1 MIERQQSHVLVADVL
16 RRRIALGGFVSGER
30 LPAERELAET
40 LGIGRM
46 TLRRAIQMLAEEGLV
61 FTTRGRSG
69 GTFVSGRSPVPA
81 TQRRRIAATQ
91 RARLDQSM
99 EFRLAVEPAAAG
111 LCAERATV
119 RERRGLERLLTA
131 EAGSLESYHR
141 LDSEFHLAVAAG
153 SHNDLLAEAI
163 ERVRAD
169 FFLTANA
176 LWVNVDWA
184 RTRGRDE
191 VAGRLFRDDHAPIAG
206 AIASGDADAARE
218 RMAEHLLGTGEQFR
232 TLLDSLA
239 RRRP

>member
-1 MIERQQSHVLVADVL
+1 MIERQQSHLLVADVL
-16 RRRIALGGFVSGER
+16 RRRIALGGFVTGER

-46 TLRRAIQMLAEEGLV
+46 TLRRALQLLGDEGLV
-61 FTTRGRSG
+61 HTTRGRAG
-69 GTFVSGRSPVPA
+69 GTFVSGQAPVSGA
-81 TQRRRIAATQ
+81 QRRRLVASQ
-91 RARLDQSM
+91 RERLDHSM

-111 LCAERATV
+111 LCAERATK
-119 RERRGLERLLTA
+119 RERRELLRLLDA

-141 LDSEFHLAVAAG
+141 RDSEFHMAVARG
-153 SHNDLLAEAI
+153 SHNEVMVEAI

-191 VAGRLFRDDHAPIAG
+191 LAGQLFREDHAPVAE
-206 AIASGDADAARE
+206 AIADGDAEGARAA
-218 RMAEHLLGTGEQFR
+218 MSEHLQATAGQFAK
-232 TLLDSLA
+232 LLETVG
-239 RRRP
+239 RRR

>member
-61 FTTRGRSG
+61 STSRGRSG

-81 TQRRRIAATQ
+81 AQRRSVAATQ
-91 RARLDQSM
+91 RARLDESM
-99 EFRLAVEPAAAG
+99 EFRLAVEPAAAR
-111 LCAERATV
+111 LCAQRATA
-119 RERRGLERLLTA
+119 RERRAIERLLTA
-131 EAGSLESYHR
+131 EAESLESYHR

-153 SHNDLLAEAI
+153 SHNDLLTEAI
-163 ERVRAD
+163 ERVRAE

-176 LWVNVDWA
+176 LWVNFDWA

-191 VAGRLFRDDHAPIAG
+191 LAGRLFRDDHAPIAE
-206 AIASGDADAARE
+206 AIADRDGDGAGD
-218 RMAEHLLGTGEQFR
+218 RMADHLLATEEQFR

-239 RRRP
+239 RRQA

>member
-30 LPAERELAET
+30 LPAERALAET

-46 TLRRAIQMLAEEGLV
+46 TLRRAIQTLAEEGLV
-61 FTTRGRSG
+61 STTRGRSG
-69 GTFVSGRSPVPA
+69 GTFVTGRSPVPA
-81 TQRRRIAATQ
+81 AQRRRIAAAQ
-91 RARLDQSM
+91 RARLDQSR
-99 EFRLAVEPAAAG
+99 ECRLAVEPAAAG
-111 LCAERATV
+111 LCAERAGA
-119 RERRGLERLLTA
+119 RERRGLERLLAA

-153 SHNDLLAEAI
+153 SHNELLAESI

-169 FFLTANA
+169 FFLIANA

-191 VAGRLFRDDHAPIAG
+191 LAGRLFRDDHAPIAEAIG
-206 AIASGDADAARE
+206 ARDGDAARA
-218 RMAEHLLGTGEQFR
+218 RMAEHLVATGEQFR
-232 TLLDSLA
+232 TLLDSLT
-239 RRRP
+239 RRRS

>member
-61 FTTRGRSG
+61 STSRGRSG

-81 TQRRRIAATQ
+81 AQRRRIAATQ
-91 RARLDQSM
+91 RARLDESM
-99 EFRLAVEPAAAG
+99 EFRLAVEPAAAR
-111 LCAERATV
+111 LCAQRATA
-119 RERRGLERLLTA
+119 RERRALERLLTA

-153 SHNDLLAEAI
+153 SHNDLLTEAI
-163 ERVRAD
+163 ERVRAE

-191 VAGRLFRDDHAPIAG
+191 LAGRLFRDDHAPIAE
-206 AIASGDADAARE
+206 AIADRDGDGAGE
-218 RMAEHLLGTGEQFR
+218 RMADHLLATGEQFR

-239 RRRP
+239 RRRA

>member
-1 MIERQQSHVLVADVL
+1 MIERRQSHVLVADVL

-40 LGIGRM
+40 LGIGRV

-61 FTTRGRSG
+61 STTRGRSG
-69 GTFVSGRSPVPA
+69 GTFVSGRSPLPA
-81 TQRRRIAATQ
+81 AQRRRIAATQ
-91 RARLDQSM
+91 RERLDQSM
-99 EFRLAVEPAAAG
+99 ELRLAVEPAAAG
-111 LCAERATV
+111 LCARRATV

-141 LDSEFHLAVAAG
+141 LDSQFHLAVAAG
-153 SHNDLLAEAI
+153 SHNDVLAEAI

-191 VAGRLFRDDHAPIAG
+191 LAGRLFRDDHAPIAE
-206 AIASGDADAARE
+206 AIAEGDAEGARD
-218 RMAEHLLGTGEQFR
+218 RMTEHLLATGEQFR

>member
-30 LPAERELAET
+30 LPAERDLAET

-69 GTFVSGRSPVPA
+69 GTFVSGQSPVPA
-81 TQRRRIAATQ
+81 AQRRRIAARQ

-111 LCAERATV
+111 LCAERATA

-184 RTRGRDE
+184 RTRGHDE
-191 VAGRLFRDDHAPIAG
+191 LAGRLFRDDHAAVAESIAD
-206 AIASGDADAARE
+206 GDAAAARE
-218 RMAEHLLGTGEQFR
+218 RMAEHLLATGEQFR